1 MSNEVDLSGAVD
13 MLKEMLSG
21 DEGKQ
26 QIQNIIGMF
35 GGGDNSEAQ
44 QAPAQQGG
52 GFDNIEMMLKLQKVM
67 AVMNSGESAKQTMFL
82 QSLRELLRP
91 ERRGSVDNAVKFLG
105 VGRAIKAFKEL
116 EGV

>member
-26 QIQNIIGMF
+26 QIQNIIGTF
-35 GGGDNSEAQ
+35 SGGESSTA

-91 ERRGSVDNAVKFLG
+91 ERRSSVDNAVRFLG

>member
-35 GGGDNSEAQ
+35 GGGDNSTA
-44 QAPAQQGG
+44 QAPAQQVG
-52 GFDNIEMMLKLQKVM
+52 GFDNIDMMFKLQKVM
-67 AVMNSGESAKQTMFL
+67 SVMNSGESAKQAAFL
-82 QSLRELLRP
+82 QSLKELLRP
-91 ERRGSVDNAVKFLG
+91 ERRSTVDNAVKFLG